1 MRIAIFGKKL
11 NENFNTVIYN
21 LLSKLTDKGHHIYI
35 YTPFYEFLKKHEIS
49 HFHAEG
55 FFDHEHRL
63 PDQIDF
69 LICIGGDGTFLDA
82 ITHIGPS
89 CIPIVGINSGR
100 LGFLA
105 NIAGSE
111 VDLALE
117 HLIAKN
123 YSVEERSLIA
133 LKSSQTIFDEFPY
146 ALNDFTIR
154 TTGPSLATI
163 HVSIDG
169 NYLNSY
175 WCDGIIISTPTG
187 STAYSL
193 SLGGPI
199 VTPYSHNFIITPIA
213 AHNLNVRPL
222 VIPDNA
228 TLKLTVEGRTD
239 TFLATLD
246 SRDVMCLNNN
256 EITLSKA
263 SFFIR
268 MIRLPQIDFYATLR
282 NKLMW
287 GADKRN

>member
-1 MRIAIFGKKL
+1 MTIAIFGKKIS
-11 NENFNTVIYN
+11 ENFNKVIYN
-21 LLSKLTDKGHHIYI
+21 LLAKLTNKGHHIYM
-35 YTPFYEFLKKHEIS
+35 YTPFYDFLKIQEIS
-49 HFHAEG
+49 QFHMDG
-55 FFDHEHRL
+55 FFDNDHRL
-63 PDQIDF
+63 PDNTDF

-82 ITHIGPS
+82 ITHIGPT

-105 NIAGSE
+105 NISGSE
-111 VDLALE
+111 VDLAMD

-133 LKSSQTIFDEFPY
+133 LKSTQPIFDSFPY

-154 TTGPSLATI
+154 TTGPSLATV

-175 WCDGIIISTPTG
+175 WCDGIIICTPTG

-222 VIPDNA
+222 VIPDDA
-228 TLKLTVEGRTD
+228 SLSLSFEGRTD
-239 TFLATLD
+239 NFLATLD
-246 SRDVMCLNNN
+246 SRHAKCLTTN
-256 EITLSKA
+256 EISLGKA

-287 GADKRN
+287 GVDKRN